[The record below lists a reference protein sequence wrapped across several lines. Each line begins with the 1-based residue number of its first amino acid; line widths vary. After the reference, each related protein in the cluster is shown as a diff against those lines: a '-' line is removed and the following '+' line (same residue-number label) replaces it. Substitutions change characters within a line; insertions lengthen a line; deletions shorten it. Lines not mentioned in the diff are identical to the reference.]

1 MKHKTFFLFDTLLL
15 IGSII
20 RHLDKHT
27 DITFLIYDGAD
38 ILLLRH
44 YEWTIPE
51 NYEFALGSQTSK
63 KRVFYL
69 AEYSIDDESLDVDA
83 LQKVNEFKH
92 YNCTK
97 LFSQIIISL
106 N

>member
-1 MKHKTFFLFDTLLL
+1 MIKNNTFFLFDMDLLS
-15 IGSII
+15 GSII

-51 NYEFALGSQTSK
+51 NYKFALGSQTSK

-69 AEYSIDDESLDVDA
+69 AEYSIDDESLDVEA
-83 LQKVNEFKH
+83 LQKVTEFKH
-92 YNCTK
+92 YNCMK
-97 LFSQIIISL
+97 LFH
-106 N
+106 